1 LTQLGKAR
9 MANKNAGI
17 DDDINAVEAAMK
29 NVKD

>member
-1 LTQLGKAR
+1 

-17 DDDINAVEAAMK
+17 DDEINAVEAAMK